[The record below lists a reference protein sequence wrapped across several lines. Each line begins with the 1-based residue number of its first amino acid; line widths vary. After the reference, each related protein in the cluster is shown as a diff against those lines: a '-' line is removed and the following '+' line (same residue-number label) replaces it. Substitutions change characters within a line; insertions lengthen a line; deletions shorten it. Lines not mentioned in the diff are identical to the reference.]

1 MCKIISASL
10 TVALAISIACIVD
23 SYHKIDEGNVGIY
36 FKYGA
41 LQDRVTY
48 PGVHFLLPF
57 VEDYKEVKIRPETFS
72 VDSVLAIT
80 KDGIENTFREITT
93 ITTVR
98 KDKIIRMVRKFG
110 MDFKKTLVFDR
121 IKEELRYNLVK
132 KNHNNPSEYF
142 AQTTQLMRYITPC
155 SWILWKL

>member
-1 MCKIISASL
+1 MSYQFSEDLKNFLNPAHGNAVCKIISASL

-93 ITTVR
+93 ITTAR

-121 IKEELRYNLVK
+121 IKEELRYNLV
-132 KNHNNPSEYF
+132 
-142 AQTTQLMRYITPC
+142 
-155 SWILWKL
+155 